1 MTAVHLALFF
11 ACLRQVALSVGHL
24 SQNGDVYLRLGR
36 IYSEEE
42 IWKIAESVLNK
53 AITKGNMSRPEVA
66 EQLLR
71 IARSKGRE
79 RPALLNSGD
88 FWLPGEFERALRERE
103 EQL

>member
-1 MTAVHLALFF
+1 M
-11 ACLRQVALSVGHL
+11 
-24 SQNGDVYLRLGR
+24 YLRLGR

-53 AITKGNMSRPEVA
+53 AITKGNLSRPEVA